1 MIMNIL
7 SIATAARTLS
17 LGSLLMGSSLGV
29 FMAPLCS
36 AADTLI
42 PATASS
48 PITASAPALADSKAE
63 AATGM
68 DDRPNIVVILADD
81 LGYSDI
87 ASYGSEI
94 STPNLDELA
103 NGGLRFS
110 NYHTSA
116 SCAPTRA
123 MLLSG
128 VDSHRTGVANI
139 SEALTPEQAHSP
151 FYRGTLNHNVVT
163 IATLLR
169 DAGYN
174 TSMAGKWHLG
184 YEDTSLLPI
193 NRGFEQTVTMPFS
206 GGDNWTQQAY
216 VPHYEKT
223 LWFENGKE
231 ITIPDDFYSSKFIVD
246 KTIEQ
251 LENNRQTPEKKDKP
265 FFSYVSFQAVHIPVQ
280 APKAFTEKYVGTYK
294 GGWDQL
300 RQSRQQAVKD
310 LGLLPANA
318 PMKRMATTANWDD
331 LTEEEQRFND
341 KRMAV
346 YAGMIDA
353 MDHHI
358 GRLMQYLKDSGQY
371 DNTVVIFTSDNGAEA
386 SELPPMLVKILGY
399 TNDYETLGER
409 HSYNTIG
416 INFASAAASPLGH
429 YKFHSG
435 EGGMRVPLII
445 SGPQVAG
452 TLQGKINHSKAFVK
466 DLAPTILALA
476 NTQHPGTQYQGRKIE
491 PNTGNN
497 LLPVITASTDSVY
510 SQDDII
516 AYEIGG
522 NAGLIKGDYK
532 IALNRGAA
540 NDNRWHLYNL
550 TQDPGETKPLEALE
564 PAIFSDL
571 LSEYE
576 KYARANGVIPVPQDY
591 QQSVQIGLNGM
602 KAKLSNLLS
611 TPLAIFI
618 MLMVTAIT
626 LWAINRRRR
635 AD

>member
-1 MIMNIL
+1 MIIKNFL
-7 SIATAARTLS
+7 AATVGRTALVS
-17 LGSLLMGSSLGV
+17 NLLLGASFSSLL
-29 FMAPLCS
+29 
-36 AADTLI
+36 
-42 PATASS
+42 
-48 PITASAPALADSKAE
+48 SAPAYATAE
-63 AATGM
+63 AET
-68 DDRPNIVVILADD
+68 DSRSNVLVILADD

-94 STPNLDELA
+94 STPNLDQLA
-103 NGGLRFS
+103 QSGLRFS

-128 VDSHRTGVANI
+128 VDSHRAGVANI
-139 SEALTPEQAHSP
+139 SEALTPDQAHSP
-151 FYRGTLNHNVVT
+151 FYRGSLNHNVVT

-184 YEDTSLLPI
+184 YKDASLLPI

-223 LWFENGKE
+223 LWFENGEE
-231 ITIPDDFYSSKFIVD
+231 IAIPEDFYSSKFIVD
-246 KTIEQ
+246 KTIQQ
-251 LENNRQTPEKKDKP
+251 LENNRQKDETKNKP

-280 APKAFTEKYVGTYK
+280 APKAFTEKYIGTYID
-294 GGWDQL
+294 GWDVL
-300 RQSRQQAVKD
+300 RETRQQAVKE

-318 PMKRMATTANWDD
+318 PMKRMPTSADWND
-331 LTEEEQRFND
+331 LSEEEQRFND

-346 YAGMIDA
+346 YAGMVDA

-358 GRLMQYLKDSGQY
+358 GRLLQYLKDTDQY
-371 DNTVVIFTSDNGAEA
+371 NNTVIVFTSDNGPEA
-386 SELPPMLVKILGY
+386 SEVPSIMRKILAY
-399 TNDYETLGER
+399 NQDYDTLGER
-409 HSYNTIG
+409 YSYNTIG
-416 INFASAAASPLGH
+416 ANFASAAASPLGH

-445 SGPQVAG
+445 SGPQLAEIHKG
-452 TLQGKINHSKAFVK
+452 SISHSKAFVK

-476 NTQHPGTQYQGRKIE
+476 NTQHPGKQYQGRAIE
-491 PNTGNN
+491 ASTGKN
-497 LLPVITASTDSVY
+497 LLPIITASTDSVY
-510 SQDDII
+510 SHDDII

-540 NDNRWHLYNL
+540 NDNRWHLYNIA
-550 TQDPGETKPLEALE
+550 QDPGETEARETIE
-564 PAIFSDL
+564 PAVFADL

-576 KYARANGVIPVPQDY
+576 QYARENGVIPVPMDY
-591 QQSVQIGLNGM
+591 QQSKQIARNGM
-602 KAKLSNLLS
+602 KAKLKSLQTSPIAMLIA
-611 TPLAIFI
+611 LMIAAAII
-618 MLMVTAIT
+618 VAATRK
-626 LWAINRRRR
+626 RRPPR
-635 AD
+635 